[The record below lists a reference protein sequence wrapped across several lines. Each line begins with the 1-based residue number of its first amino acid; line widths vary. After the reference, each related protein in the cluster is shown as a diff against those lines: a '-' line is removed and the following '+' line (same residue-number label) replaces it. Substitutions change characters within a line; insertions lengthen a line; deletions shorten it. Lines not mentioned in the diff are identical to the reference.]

1 MSPDIY
7 SSALPLVVL
16 SEKDIP
22 GVDLDE
28 PLQNHSMPALQW
40 WLLSYGIQD
49 PTIWKK
55 FRLI

>member
-22 GVDLDE
+22 GADLDK

-40 WLLSYGIQD
+40 WLLSYGIHA
-49 PTIWKK
+49 PTT
-55 FRLI
+55 

>member
-22 GVDLDE
+22 GADLDE
-28 PLQNHSMPALQW
+28 PLQNHTMPACITMVAPN
-40 WLLSYGIQD
+40 SK
-49 PTIWKK
+49 P
-55 FRLI
+55 F